1 MRAAAITIFGTQSR
15 AITVAS
21 AHWRGPDGTSL
32 SAALNYAAH
41 NDCAVEHVRGRTA
54 RHQEPLRHSALTSSS
69 KLEMPCGSKV
79 E

>member
-32 SAALNYAAH
+32 SAAALNYAALLSGVI
-41 NDCAVEHVRGRTA
+41 AF
-54 RHQEPLRHSALTSSS
+54 PLHKIITIVLWNT
-69 KLEMPCGSKV
+69 
-79 E
+79 